1 MQQETPFGTAD
12 QLKERLKE
20 SSETVRHSVASAS
33 VAIRRETC
41 QLCDTTSEG
50 IRKNPI
56 ASVVGAAV
64 FGAAVCYL
72 LLESRSQPT
81 FRERYLNEP
90 LGNAADTVSSSF
102 NSLLHNLK
110 FW

>member
-1 MQQETPFGTAD
+1 MQHEPNVSTTDNMKAQLRESAD
-12 QLKERLKE
+12 SVQQ
-20 SSETVRHSVASAS
+20 SVASAS
-33 VAIRRETC
+33 GAICKETC
-41 QLCDTTSEG
+41 DICESASEG

-72 LLESRSQPT
+72 ILEGRSQAT
-81 FRERYLNEP
+81 LSERYITKP
-90 LGNAADTVSSSF
+90 LSNAADSAS
-102 NSLLHNLK
+102 NSIDSIINSLK